1 MPLYDTS
8 AQQNHK
14 NICFAL
20 DLSVSLNMKI
30 KLVCVGGVRDSAI
43 ASAIDMYA
51 KRIGHYWPFSI
62 VNVADVRSPRA
73 AERQK
78 SLEGA
83 KLLAEV
89 APGDFLLLLDER
101 GRQYGS
107 REFSDFLAR
116 KAVELPRNLI
126 LAVGGP
132 YGFSKEVYD
141 RSDAMLSLSKMTFPH
156 ELVRLFLCEQIYRAG
171 TIQRGEPYHH
181 D

>member
-1 MPLYDTS
+1 MPLSDTC
-8 AQQNHK
+8 AQQKHK
-14 NICFAL
+14 NIWFCARLIRIFEYENQTCMCRRR
-20 DLSVSLNMKI
+20 SRFGN
-30 KLVCVGGVRDSAI
+30 C
-43 ASAIDMYA
+43 SAIDMYA

-62 VNVADVRSPRA
+62 VNVADVRSPGA